1 MNSMKRSGVYLLL
14 AFMLSISSYSFGQKE
29 KAVLD
34 FGADVMSRY
43 VWRGTQFGGT
53 SPSLQPSASLSCKGW
68 ELGAWGAYSLGG
80 NNAGQEFDLYLS
92 YTFAKDQFS
101 LALTDYFF
109 PNEGEDYRYFEFN
122 NDHTGHVLEGTFS
135 FNGSSKI
142 PFGLM
147 VAVNFWGADA
157 VTLGDHPNAADFN
170 QKTGLQYSTYTE
182 LSYSHKMAN
191 DVTLDAFLGMNLTK
205 PAEAKTSTGFNGESG
220 YYGSKA
226 GVVNLGVTL
235 SKEVAVNEKLS
246 FPLSASVITNP
257 ADEKIYFVFGFSF

>member
-1 MNSMKRSGVYLLL
+1 MKRSGVYLLL
-14 AFMLSISSYSFGQKE
+14 AFMLSFSIYSFGQKE

-53 SPSLQPSASLSCKGW
+53 SPSLQPSASLSYKGL

-80 NNAGQEFDLYLS
+80 NNAGQEFDLYLA
-92 YTFAKDQFS
+92 YTFAKDLFS
-101 LALTDYFF
+101 LTLTDYYF
-109 PNEGEDYRYFEFN
+109 PTEGEDYEYFEFN
-122 NDHTGHVLEGTFS
+122 NDRTGHVLEGS
-135 FNGSSKI
+135 FRCNGNDNI
-142 PFGLM
+142 PFALM

-157 VTLGDHPNAADFN
+157 VQLGDNPNTADFN

-191 DVTLDAFLGMNLTK
+191 NVTLDAFLGVNLTK
-205 PAEAKTSTGFNGESG
+205 PAKAKTSTGFNGESG

-226 GVVNLGVTL
+226 GVVNLGVKL
-235 SKEVAVNEKLS
+235 SKEVALNEKFSL
-246 FPLSASVITNP
+246 PVSASVITNP